1 MLHTLTGPVV
11 HGQGKGAAAGFPT
24 ANLRLLENAVLPPK
38 GVYWTRVSLDG
49 RSHLGVTNVGLRP
62 TADDRDEITV
72 ETFLPDDHGN
82 LYGKTIELTFLRYL
96 RKTAFF
102 PSMAA
107 LKEQID
113 RDAEAARAWAA
124 RCPEADGFLT
134 FSAEETRA
142 LSAQMAQG
150 LTAGSVLVLRGD
162 MGAGKS
168 EFSRGVAR
176 GLGVTGPV
184 PSPSFTILNVY
195 DEGRLP
201 LYHFDWYRVEDPEEL
216 YEIGAQEYL
225 PGSGVT
231 LVEWAE
237 RAEDL
242 LPEKRT
248 EVFIQP
254 IAESVRLIL
263 VSPCRLSA
271 ANLLLGDIKNPD

>member
-1 MLHTLTGPVV
+1 
-11 HGQGKGAAAGFPT
+11 
-24 ANLRLLENAVLPPK
+24 
-38 GVYWTRVSLDG
+38 
-49 RSHLGVTNVGLRP
+49 
-62 TADDRDEITV
+62 
-72 ETFLPDDHGN
+72 
-82 LYGKTIELTFLRYL
+82 
-96 RKTAFF
+96 
-102 PSMAA
+102 MAA

-113 RDAEAARAWAA
+113 RDAETARAWAA

-134 FSAEETRA
+134 FSAEETRV

-254 IAESVRLIL
+254 VTESARLIL

-271 ANLLLGDIKNPD
+271 GNLCLEI